1 MIIYFAFK
9 SSNMSAALKI
19 VFVVFH
25 LLLIGG
31 LLLLIFQ
38 GPDVIQEKLF
48 LSLVIFTTLNLVRLL
63 QKGNRENPYDQL
75 WITFF

>member
-1 MIIYFAFK
+1 LIIYFAFK
-9 SSNMSAALKI
+9 SSKMSAALKI
-19 VFVVFH
+19 FFVVFH

-38 GPDVIQEKLF
+38 GPDVIQEKLY

-63 QKGNRENPYDQL
+63 QKGDGENLHDQL
-75 WITFF
+75 

>member
-9 SSNMSAALKI
+9 SSNMFAALKI
-19 VFVVFH
+19 VFVVSH

-48 LSLVIFTTLNLVRLL
+48 LSLVIITTLNLVCLL
-63 QKGNRENPYDQL
+63 QKGNGENPYDQL
-75 WITFF
+75 